1 MGFRN
6 LEDVATPAAQKR
18 FSHFAWAHLL
28 AALAIVLCY
37 APIWRGLLG
46 QWASDEDMS
55 HGFVVPLCIAWIVW
69 RERSRWLKLAPQPS
83 AWGFLL
89 IALGTLGH
97 LASAGGAGLFAG
109 VLAAMVTVAGAVL
122 AIGGFAYLRVWMFPL
137 ALTLF
142 MLPKLAVVYNQLT
155 LPLQMAATNIAAGIL
170 RIFGSHVLV
179 TGNIIHVKNQQIAVE
194 EACNGLRYL
203 LPLGFLS
210 VMLGY
215 LYGKKPWMRWG
226 LLVAA
231 VPVAI
236 GANALRVASTAW
248 LMLINPVYGEGL
260 YHELTGILIFTAC
273 LAVMLAINWIFNRFH
288 RGFHHAA

>member
-1 MGFRN
+1 LQN
-6 LEDVATPAAQKR
+6 LEDLASPADQKR
-18 FSHFAWAHLL
+18 FSHFAWAPLL
-28 AALAIVLCY
+28 AALAILLCY

-46 QWASDEDMS
+46 QWSSDEDMS

-69 RERSRWLKLAPQPS
+69 RERSRWLKLTPQPS

-89 IALGTLGH
+89 IAIGTLGH

-109 VLAAMVTVAGAVL
+109 VLAAMITVTGAVL
-122 AIGGFAYLRVWMFPL
+122 AIGGFTYLRVWMFPL

-142 MLPKLAVVYNQLT
+142 MLPKLAVVYNQAT
-155 LPLQMAATNIAAGIL
+155 LPMQLLATNIAAGML

-179 TGNIIHVKNQQIAVE
+179 DGNIIHVANQQISVT

-210 VMLGY
+210 VVLGY
-215 LYGKKPWMRWG
+215 LHGKKPWMRWG
-226 LLVAA
+226 LLAAA

-236 GANALRVASTAW
+236 VANALRVASTAW
-248 LMLINPVYGEGL
+248 LMLINPVYGEGTC
-260 YHELTGILIFTAC
+260 HTLTGIVIFTAC
-273 LAVMLAINWIFNRFH
+273 LALMLAINGIFNRFQ
-288 RGFHHAA
+288 RGAHAA

>member
-1 MGFRN
+1 MQDF
-6 LEDVATPAAQKR
+6 EDVATPAAHKR
-18 FSHFAWAHLL
+18 LSHFAWAPLL
-28 AALAIVLCY
+28 AVLLCY
-37 APIWRGLLG
+37 APIWRGLVG

-69 RERSRWLKLAPQPS
+69 RERACWLKLTPQPS

-89 IALGTLGH
+89 IAIGMLGH

-137 ALTLF
+137 ALTVF

-155 LPLQMAATNIAAGIL
+155 LPMQLVATNVAAGTL
-170 RIFGSHVLV
+170 RIFGNHVLV
-179 TGNIIHVKNQQIAVE
+179 DGNIIRVANQQIAVE

-231 VPVAI
+231 IPVAI
-236 GANALRVASTAW
+236 GANALRVASTAG
-248 LMLINPVYGEGL
+248 LMLINPIYGEGM
-260 YHELTGILIFTAC
+260 YHTLTGIVIFAAC
-273 LAVMLAINWIFNRFH
+273 LGVMLAINWIFNRFL
-288 RGFHHAA
+288 GGLHAA